1 MDVNAIL
8 NNLNSSNQYDS
19 SSQIEKKTQTN
30 YEKPS
35 SVSNESGKKD
45 TQKDLDK
52 TIDTLNKFLKEDKK
66 HAEYSIYEKL
76 DRVMIKIVDDK
87 TNKVVMEIPQEKL
100 LDSISSMLENDGLLD
115 KKA

>member
-19 SSQIEKKTQTN
+19 SSQLEKKTQTN
-30 YEKPS
+30 SEKSPAVS
-35 SVSNESGKKD
+35 SESETKD
-45 TQKDLDK
+45 TQKELNK
-52 TIDTLNKFLKEDKK
+52 TIDTLNKFLEKDKK
-66 HAEYSIYEKL
+66 HAEYSIYKKL
-76 DRVMIKIVDDK
+76 DRIMIKIVDDK

-100 LDSISSMLENDGLLD
+100 LDAVSSILENAGLLD